1 MWTGRWQPGPGTMR
15 PTLQLPSVPAKV
27 MTCAERAVE
36 LRSRLAARLVTTGP
50 IRSAEWRHVFERVP
64 RHLFVPRF
72 HRRIESPDY
81 GVDAY
86 ELVDGEDLEQHDA
99 WLDHVY
105 GDHALV
111 TQYSSQPPHSAT
123 SSSSQPT
130 IMARMLEALDV
141 ALGQRVL
148 EIGTGTGYNAALLCE
163 RLGSDH
169 VTTVEVD
176 ADLVVVAR
184 ERLTIAGY
192 TPTVA
197 LSDGSGG
204 YPSGAPFDRIIATCM
219 VGRVPRA
226 WIDQT
231 RPGGRVITPVPGNL
245 AQLSLMPD
253 GSAAGRFHPLGVGFM
268 GMRGGAPERLTWPGL
283 MSLAN
288 QRGERRSRRHPID
301 ITHAGGEGS
310 PFWSFVQ
317 LLAIP
322 FDAAFP
328 AGPRLGGLVDLGDH
342 SWVRLELEGD
352 AVTQGGPRRLWDII
366 EDLFDRWCQLGG
378 PGRERFGLTVGVD
391 GRHTVWLDTADSRD
405 SWELAGWAVRRSA

>member
-1 MWTGRWQPGPGTMR
+1 
-15 PTLQLPSVPAKV
+15 
-27 MTCAERAVE
+27 
-36 LRSRLAARLVTTGP
+36 
-50 IRSAEWRHVFERVP
+50 
-64 RHLFVPRF
+64 
-72 HRRIESPDY
+72 
-81 GVDAY
+81 
-86 ELVDGEDLEQHDA
+86 
-99 WLDHVY
+99 
-105 GDHALV
+105 
-111 TQYSSQPPHSAT
+111 
-123 SSSSQPT
+123 
-130 IMARMLEALDV
+130 
-141 ALGQRVL
+141 
-148 EIGTGTGYNAALLCE
+148 
-163 RLGSDH
+163 
-169 VTTVEVD
+169 
-176 ADLVVVAR
+176 
-184 ERLTIAGY
+184 
-192 TPTVA
+192 
-197 LSDGSGG
+197 
-204 YPSGAPFDRIIATCM
+204 
-219 VGRVPRA
+219 
-226 WIDQT
+226 
-231 RPGGRVITPVPGNL
+231 
-245 AQLSLMPD
+245 
-253 GSAAGRFHPLGVGFM
+253 
-268 GMRGGAPERLTWPGL
+268 